1 MTTTN
6 SSAEG
11 SQSAMAEPT
20 KPVTRAWSGYWSLAN
35 FGIFLAYY
43 GTQQILLP
51 RQTNAITGSDAA
63 AVSAQSWAN
72 IWAAVV
78 AIVVSILAGALSDR
92 TLHRTGRRQIWV
104 VYGVT
109 LAVVAFVFQGLQHGV
124 VGVVIGWVVFQAGY
138 ATITVALNAAIPD
151 DVPVNQRGTL
161 SGYLAVGTALGPLVG
176 VVVVTFMLTGI
187 LDAYVGLAVLLAAL
201 VLPFALRTRGR
212 PLRADERPPLAL
224 RALVAGLFTPLRHWD
239 FAWACSQRF
248 LINVSNALAQI
259 FLYQYLKDEVHTD
272 PDIGTLYL
280 LLAYTAGVVIV
291 AIPAGRHSDRTGKRK
306 RMVVV
311 SSVLQAAAALI
322 LAFIPTLPAAIAG
335 ATLLGLGY
343 GAYLS
348 VDQALITQVLP
359 TAQDRGK
366 DLGIL
371 QIAGT
376 LPYVAAAGLGGLL
389 INSAGGFPAL
399 YLASMVTGLA
409 AAFCVLPIRSV
420 L

>member
-1 MTTTN
+1 MTMTN
-6 SSAEG
+6 SSAED
-11 SQSAMAEPT
+11 SRSALAEPV
-20 KPVTRAWSGYWSLAN
+20 KPMTRAWSGYWSLAN

-51 RQTNAITGSDAA
+51 RQTNAITGSEAA

-104 VYGVT
+104 VYGVA
-109 LAVVAFVFQGLQHGV
+109 LGVVAFVFQGLQHGV
-124 VGVVIGWVVFQAGY
+124 AGVIIGWVVFQAGY

-176 VVVVTFMLTGI
+176 VVVVTFLLTGV
-187 LDAYVGLAVLLAAL
+187 LNAYIGLAVLLAAL

-224 RALVAGLFTPLRHWD
+224 RALVAGLLTPLRHWD

-272 PDIGTLYL
+272 PDIGTLFL
-280 LLAYTAGVVIV
+280 LLAYTAGVVVV

-306 RMVVV
+306 RMVVI

-322 LAFIPTLPAAIAG
+322 LAFIPTLPAAIFG

-409 AAFCVLPIRSV
+409 AAFCVLPIKSV
-420 L
+420 P